1 MKIEPNVVLNWT
13 VLQMFWKISKTKYFT
28 NPKIVFRTKSEDLSN
43 QREKIKTRSGSA
55 AFKIKN
61 CRTLVLTKLVGTK
74 VAYKVGIFSS
84 KTRE

>member
-13 VLQMFWKISKTKYFT
+13 VLQMFWKISKTKCFT
-28 NPKIVFRTKSEDLSN
+28 NAKIVFRTKSEDLSN

-55 AFKIKN
+55 GFKIKN
-61 CRTLVLTKLVGTK
+61 WRTLVLTKLVGTK
-74 VAYKVGIFSS
+74 VAYEVGIASS